1 MRLRLLCSLTF
12 MLIGIGISAQS
23 LSVAGQSLDFSSPL
37 TANPTLTAGGTC
49 VYDNVVD
56 INGTFYDAIVTID
69 SISNALIT
77 NFDNSTATNGN
88 DASYFSPQVIWTG
101 AGSIAYSIAFIED
114 GTAGTPVGVNLSDFN
129 LSAWDLDGVGPSAV
143 FFEAD
148 GVSSYTIGSNSFLN
162 YSTTGTGNA
171 RFTNNDGLSNT
182 AGNDGRSRASLS
194 FSSTSTVQFRI
205 GAASSGNKIHLI
217 SGNNPSDWF
226 PTTAEQTTI
235 PTLTLLGT
243 LNDFLTCDSVAS
255 AAQGLFLE
263 GRNLNSG
270 VSMTAPPGY
279 QVTTDSSIGW
289 SSNLS
294 LPITNSSIDTTIFV
308 RLDGSNSPVN
318 PSDISLITAN
328 HPGYTVSVNGT
339 KKAPLVASNFI
350 GNNPSGCG
358 QNDGSIS
365 FNVTNLNDGSYQV
378 SYEGGVATGVAIA
391 GTVTLSNL
399 SEGPYF
405 NIILADSVG
414 CTTATGNNITLSDT
428 IDFNINYAPTDKE
441 LCVGTSATFGV
452 IALGAPVS
460 YQWRILNGNVW
471 NALPGDTNATFTT
484 PTLNAAAT
492 YNVQVTSASG
502 CRWTAPQVTATVHVL
517 PAAILSA
524 TPTNCTATAD
534 GAIDLTVTAGKTPL
548 TYQWSNG
555 ASTEDLTGI
564 PSGNYNVTILDPIG
578 CQGSA
583 SITVN
588 DSDAIAP
595 TVIAKD
601 ITLYLDSLGFVQI
614 DENDVDNG
622 SNDNCSLLL
631 SISDSSWSCTDLGTD
646 TLMLIGS
653 DAFQSDTALSVVTIL
668 DTTAPVLTCQT
679 DTTLYATSDTSGVM
693 FSWSFTGQYDNCGI
707 DSSWS
712 SVSSGSWFP
721 VGTYTIYIFA
731 KDNAGNSDSCF
742 FILEVLDTIAPSFT
756 SCLADTLL
764 YTDSVSCS
772 VPLNWPQQIATD
784 NSDSISYSATDSSGT
799 FFSIGTNTVN
809 LFATDSSGNTDTCTF
824 IVTVLDTIAPIPTG
838 PIDTL
843 VFQSQSDFCGIITD
857 STNLTPPTVF
867 EACGLDSLFYFGDSS
882 FAIGTHDFNWIAQDE
897 SGNTDTIRQI
907 LIIRDTVSPEI
918 FCPTDTVIMA
928 ADSDSTLTPIIWSG
942 DSVFDIC
949 GIDTSYFSLNK
960 GDYLP
965 IGIYEI
971 SFTARDNNGNVDS
984 CSFFLNIQDTTP
996 PVLVSSLGDTT
1007 LYLPA
1012 DSCSIIYSW
1021 TTPEI
1026 QENSTLFSTETN
1038 VTVPSDTFSIGSYT
1052 YYYTVRD
1059 SAGYSDSLG
1068 FTISVV
1074 DTVAPSFVDCQ
1085 MDTVLYT
1092 NSTSCGVHFS
1102 WAPQIATDNCDS
1114 ITYDQSD
1121 TLGTYF
1127 PIGVDTIMVFAT
1139 DPSGN
1144 SDTCSFTVT
1153 VMDTLAPFGS
1163 TAPDTLFFSSGTDFC
1178 GIVSDSVNYK
1188 EPSWYE
1194 ACGLDT
1200 LYHLADSSY
1209 PAGTHDLFWIA
1220 TDDQGNTDSIVQI
1233 LVIEDLVKPE
1243 IYCPADT
1250 LFFTANPDSSWTQVT
1265 WSGDSAWDI
1274 CGISNAYTTLANGDY
1289 LPIGFFKIDFFAYDN
1304 NGNGDTCSF
1313 YIDIEDTTAP
1323 EFISTL
1329 GDTTLFTTADS
1340 CSVFYTWA
1348 QPIVKENSTNYTTQT
1363 NAIVPN
1369 GNFAI
1374 GTHTIYYTVTDAAGY
1389 SDSIGFTITVI
1400 DQVGPAL
1407 YANSQSLTLDSNGFS
1422 SITVAGV
1429 NNNSTDCSGIDS
1441 LWISQALFTC
1451 SDIGSP
1457 LVWFYGMDSLGY
1469 IDSIQVPVTVANN
1482 PLGVIQTTLTSSDV
1496 LCNADSNGTAS
1507 LIVTGGS
1514 LPYTYLW
1521 STGGIGSSISNLG
1534 AGAYSYT
1541 VNDTNGCFAQGNFN
1555 LDEPSALTSSII
1567 TSDYNGYG
1575 VSFISASDGSVD
1587 LTITGGTT
1595 PYSFNWNNGFATTED
1610 LTGITAGTYS
1620 VLVTDSNNCVIAD
1633 TTILTEPDTLIVQA
1647 VVLSDNLCPDDQQGS
1662 IYAAIVGGVGPY
1674 TVSWN
1679 NGSSTDTVSSL
1690 QSGIYTITVID
1701 TNGFIAS
1708 DSATIIALDE
1718 DCDGILN
1725 QDEGGIPGG
1734 GGGMGDLDG
1743 DGIPNQLDTDSDGD
1757 GIADAIEFDTNGD
1770 GIPFDDCDGDGFPD
1784 FLDAD
1789 LCDLNPASVMTPNG
1803 DGKNDFWEIPELSQH
1818 PNTSVQIFNRHGIL
1832 VYSNDNYA
1840 NDFNGNSNV
1849 QTVLTNDTRELPTGT
1864 YYYLI
1869 KLGGTEQT
1877 MNGYI
1882 YINR

>member
-1 MRLRLLCSLTF
+1 MRLRLLSSLAF
-12 MLIGIGISAQS
+12 MLIGIGMSAQTI
-23 LSVAGQSLDFSSPL
+23 SVAGQSLDFSSPL
-37 TANPTLTAGGTC
+37 TANPTLTEGGTC

-56 INGTFYDAIVTID
+56 VNGTAYDAIVTID

-77 NFDNSTATNGN
+77 NFDNSSATNGN

-114 GTAGTPVGVNLSDFN
+114 GTAGAPVGINLGDFY
-129 LSAWDLDGVGPSAV
+129 LSAWDIDGVGPSAV

-148 GVSSYTIGSNSFLN
+148 GVSSYTIGSNTFLN
-162 YSTTGTGNA
+162 YSTAGAGNA
-171 RFTNNDGLSNT
+171 RFTNNDGSSNT
-182 AGNDGRSRASLS
+182 AGNDGRSRASVG
-194 FSSTSTVQFRI
+194 FSSKSTIAFRI
-205 GAASSGNKIHLI
+205 GAASSGNKTHLI
-217 SGNNPSDWF
+217 SGNNSSNWF
-226 PTTAEQTTI
+226 PTTAIETTI
-235 PTLTLLGT
+235 PTLTILGT
-243 LNDFLTCDSVAS
+243 LANFLTCDSVSS
-255 AAQGLFLE
+255 ATQGLFLE

-270 VSMTAPPGY
+270 VSITAPPGY
-279 QVTTDSSIGW
+279 EISTDSSIGW
-289 SSNLS
+289 SINLS
-294 LPITNSSIDTTIFV
+294 LPITNGSLDTSLFV
-308 RLDGSNSPVN
+308 RLDGSNSPAN
-318 PSDISLITAN
+318 PSDINLTTAN
-328 HPGYTVSVNGT
+328 HPGLSLRVNGI
-339 KKAPLVASNFI
+339 KKAPLVASNFT
-350 GNNPSGCG
+350 GTNPSGCG
-358 QNDGSIS
+358 QTDGSIS
-365 FNVTNLNDGSYQV
+365 FDVSNLLDGSYPI
-378 SYEGGVATGVAIA
+378 SYEGGAATGTAVA

-405 NIILADSVG
+405 NIVLTDSVG
-414 CTTATGNNITLSDT
+414 CTTASGNNITLSDT
-428 IDFNINYAPTDKE
+428 VDFNINYAPTDKQ
-441 LCVGTSATFGV
+441 LCVGTSTTFGV
-452 IALGAPVS
+452 IALGVPVS

-471 NALPGDTNATFTT
+471 NSLPADTNSTFTT
-484 PTLNAAAT
+484 PVLNSEAV
-492 YNVQVTSASG
+492 YDVQVTSASG
-502 CRWTAPQVTATVHVL
+502 CRWTAPQVSASVHVL
-517 PAAILSA
+517 PAAVLSA
-524 TPTNCTATAD
+524 TPTNCIAATD
-534 GAIDLTVTAGKTPL
+534 GAIDLTITAGQTPL

-555 ASTEDLTGI
+555 ASTEDLTAI
-564 PSGNYNVTILDPIG
+564 PSGNYSVTILDPIG

-601 ITLYLDSLGFVQI
+601 VTLYLDSLGLVHI
-614 DENDVDNG
+614 DETDVDDG
-622 SNDNCSLLL
+622 SSDNCSILLTL
-631 SISDSSWSCTDLGTD
+631 SDSSWSCADLGTD
-646 TLMLIGS
+646 TILLIGS
-653 DAFQSDTALSVVTIL
+653 DAFQSDTAHSIVTIL
-668 DTTAPVLTCQT
+668 DTTAPVLSCQS
-679 DTTLYATSDTSGVM
+679 DTSMYCSPDTSGVT
-693 FSWSFTGQYDNCGI
+693 FSWALAGLYDNCGI
-707 DSSWS
+707 DSTWS

-721 VGTYTIYIFA
+721 VGTYTVYTFA
-731 KDNAGNSDSCF
+731 MDNAGNSDSCF
-742 FILEVLDTIAPSFT
+742 FILDVLDTIAPSFT
-756 SCLADTLL
+756 NCLADTLL

-772 VPLNWPQQIATD
+772 IEFKWSQQLATD
-784 NSDSISYSATDSSGT
+784 NSDSVSYSRTDSSGT
-799 FFSIGTNTVN
+799 FFSIGANTVM
-809 LFATDSSGNTDTCTF
+809 LFATDPSGNSDTCSF
-824 IVTVLDTIAPIPTG
+824 IVNILDTIAPIPTG

-843 VFQSQSDFCGIITD
+843 VFQSQSDFCGILTD
-857 STNLTPPTVF
+857 STNLTPPTIF
-867 EACGLDSLFYFGDSS
+867 EACGLDSLFYLGDSTY
-882 FAIGTHDFNWIAQDE
+882 AIGSHNLNWIAQDE
-897 SGNTDTIRQI
+897 SGNSDTVRQI
-907 LIIRDTVSPEI
+907 LIVRDTVSPEI
-918 FCPTDTVIMA
+918 FCPTDPVIIA
-928 ADSDSTLTPIIWSG
+928 ADSDSTLTQIIWSG

-971 SFTARDNNGNVDS
+971 GFTAKDNNSNVDS
-984 CSFFLNIQDTTP
+984 CSFFVNIQDTTP
-996 PVLVSSLGDTT
+996 PVFVSSLADTT

-1026 QENSTLFSTETN
+1026 QENSNLFITGSN
-1038 VTVPSDTFSIGSYT
+1038 VAVPSDTFSIGNYT
-1052 YYYTVRD
+1052 IYYTVRD

-1074 DTVAPSFVDCQ
+1074 DTVAPAFVACQ

-1102 WAPQIATDNCDS
+1102 WAAQIAADNCDS
-1114 ITYDQSD
+1114 VAYAQTD
-1121 TLGTYF
+1121 TLGTFF
-1127 PIGVDTIMVFAT
+1127 PIGVDTIVVFAT

-1144 SDTCSFTVT
+1144 TGTCSFTVT
-1153 VMDTLAPFGS
+1153 VLDTLAPFGS
-1163 TAPDTLFFSSGTDFC
+1163 SNPDTLFFSSRSDVC
-1178 GIVSDSVNYK
+1178 GIISDSVDYK

-1200 LYHLADSSY
+1200 LYHLADSTY
-1209 PAGTHDLFWIA
+1209 PAGMHDLFWIA
-1220 TDDQGNTDSIVQI
+1220 TDNQGNTDSIVQI
-1233 LVIEDLVKPE
+1233 LIIEDLIKPE

-1250 LFFTANPDSSWTQVT
+1250 LFFTADADSSWTQVT
-1265 WSGDSAWDI
+1265 WSGDSVWDI
-1274 CGISNAYTTLANGDY
+1274 CGISNAYTTLTKGDY
-1289 LPIGFFKIDFFAYDN
+1289 LPIGFFKIDYFAYDN

-1313 YIDIEDTTAP
+1313 YVDIEDTTAP

-1329 GDTTLFTTADS
+1329 GDTTLYTPADS
-1340 CSVFYTWA
+1340 CSVFYAWA

-1369 GNFAI
+1369 GNFSI
-1374 GTHTIYYTVTDAAGY
+1374 GTHTMYYTVTDAAGY

-1407 YANSQSLTLDSNGFS
+1407 YANSQSLTLDSNGFTAL
-1422 SITVAGV
+1422 TVTAV

-1441 LWISQALFTC
+1441 LWISQVLFTC
-1451 SDIGSP
+1451 SDIGAP
-1457 LVWFYGMDSLGY
+1457 LVWFYGLDSLGY

-1482 PLGVIQTTLTSSDV
+1482 PLGVIQTSLSTSDV

-1507 LIVTGGS
+1507 LTISGGS

-1521 STGGIGSSISNLG
+1521 STGDIVSSISNLG
-1534 AGAYSYT
+1534 AGAYSYI
-1541 VNDTNGCFAQGNFN
+1541 VNDTNGCFAQGNFT
-1555 LDEPSALTSSII
+1555 LDEPPALTSSII
-1567 TSDYNGYG
+1567 ASNYNGYG
-1575 VSFISASDGSVD
+1575 VSFISASDGTAD
-1587 LTITGGTT
+1587 LTVGGGTA
-1595 PYSFNWNNGFATTED
+1595 PYSFNWNNGFATAED
-1610 LTGITAGTYS
+1610 LTGIAAGTYT
-1620 VLVTDSNNCVIAD
+1620 VLVTDSNNCIITD
-1633 TTILTEPDTLIVQA
+1633 TIILTEPDTLIVQA
-1647 VVLSDNLCPDDQQGS
+1647 IVLSDNLCPDDNQGV
-1662 IYAAIVGGVGPY
+1662 IFAAIVGGVGPY
-1674 TVSWN
+1674 TLNWN
-1679 NGSSTDTVSSL
+1679 NGSTNDTVSSL
-1690 QSGIYTITVID
+1690 QSGLYAITVID

-1708 DSATIIALDE
+1708 DSAIIIALDE

-1818 PNTSVQIFNRHGIL
+1818 PNTFVQIFNRHGIL

-1840 NDFNGNSNV
+1840 NDFSGNSNV
-1849 QTVLTNDTRELPTGT
+1849 PTVLTNDTRELPTGT

-1869 KLGGTEQT
+1869 KLGSSEQT